1 MMRRH
6 ISATHAAVRLCVV
19 LLALMLASS
28 SANPA
33 SAQVGA
39 DVEGPWNRTRELYRQ
54 GDWQNAL
61 RYATEAAQR
70 DPDEPRY
77 YLAIARIHFYLQN
90 FERAIWFYDTFLELT
105 EALGVDY
112 PDASSRERA
121 RGERISAQSR
131 LADRSAPIEEPT
143 TFRQVREAF
152 LERLEAGP
160 AVEGS
165 SGGAW
170 GTFQSLLRVGYAAP
184 DLAELRRRFEE
195 AARAEGMM
203 IFEQAA
209 PTLPT
214 LSAEAWR
221 AQLVRFAEPSRRL
234 PAPLPFDGGGADA
247 GEPALNEQERERR
260 AYVALIDGQLAY
272 LRQSYAQATSSF
284 REATELSP
292 RSTLAWCGLMN
303 ALLAQRQTAPR
314 ELREALREML
324 EHVDEA
330 ALRAF
335 YQAAV
340 NEQTGDSEGAAQT
353 LADAWWQR
361 LRNR

>member
-1 MMRRH
+1 MRRQ
-6 ISATHAAVRLCVV
+6 SSLHAAIRLCVV
-19 LLALMLASS
+19 LLLVAFGPS
-28 SANPA
+28 SAKNA
-33 SAQVGA
+33 SAQVGP
-39 DVEGPWNRTRELYRQ
+39 DVEDPWNRTRELYRQ

-105 EALGVDY
+105 ETLGVDY

-152 LERLEAGP
+152 IERLDAGP

-184 DLAELRRRFEE
+184 DLAELRARFEE
-195 AARAEGMM
+195 AARAEGMA
-203 IFEQAA
+203 IFEEAA
-209 PTLPT
+209 PTLPA

-234 PAPLPFDGGGADA
+234 PAPLPFDGGAA
-247 GEPALNEQERERR
+247 STEPELDEGERERL

-272 LRQSYAQATSSF
+272 LRQSYAQATTSF
-284 REATELSP
+284 REATELTP
-292 RSTLAWCGLMN
+292 QNTLAWCGLMN

-314 ELREALREML
+314 ELRQALAEML

-340 NEQTGDSEGAAQT
+340 YEQSGDSDDAART
-353 LADAWWQR
+353 LADAWWQH